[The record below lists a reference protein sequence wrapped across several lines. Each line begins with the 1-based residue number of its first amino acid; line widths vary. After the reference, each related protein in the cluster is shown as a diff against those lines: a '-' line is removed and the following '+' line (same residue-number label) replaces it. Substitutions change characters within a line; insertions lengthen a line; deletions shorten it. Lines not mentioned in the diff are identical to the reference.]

1 MSENISKFDMWK
13 AKETSK
19 TQQLILILIMI
30 KTEV

>member
-19 TQQLILILIMI
+19 TQQLILILI